1 MTPPNTFSYYDWFP
15 VGVTRQ
21 KFVIFTC
28 CTSVYN
34 GTKKR
39 GSKRQRYA
47 FLPVRLR
54 KRILYAGRQCT
65 TGFSLF
71 YKQELI
77 FPGSSRKK
85 SFRIRT
91 KERKIMQKCLS
102 FTALPFQKFFW
113 YNYGGGGKRSK
124 HKLRILIYIL
134 PRGCYNVMFI
144 FSSSSNRPAQSVY
157 TIYMEYLYARRLGTI
172 AKVVHFR

>member
-1 MTPPNTFSYYDWFP
+1 M
-15 VGVTRQ
+15 GQ
-21 KFVIFTC
+21 K
-28 CTSVYN
+28 SEE
-34 GTKKR
+34 TKGK
-39 GSKRQRYA
+39 GMP

-65 TGFSLF
+65 PGFSLF

-77 FPGSSRKK
+77 FPGSSRKNR
-85 SFRIRT
+85 FRIRT

-134 PRGCYNVMFI
+134 PRGCYNCMFI
-144 FSSSSNRPAQSVY
+144 FSGSSNRPAQSVY
-157 TIYMEYLYARRLGTI
+157 TIYIEYLYARRLGTI